1 MTAPLQGRLLRD
13 NEAKVY
19 LNEKHGIPETKQG
32 LAKKRVYG
40 GGPRFRKY
48 GRYPLYAEEDLDAYA
63 REAVSAPVRS
73 TAELQTQGRRNKAGA
88 LA

>member
-1 MTAPLQGRLLRD
+1 MSAQAQPRYLRD
-13 NEAKVY
+13 HEAVIY
-19 LNEKHGIPETKQG
+19 LREKRGIPETKQG

-63 REAVSAPVRS
+63 RDSVSGPVRS
-73 TAELQTQGRRNKAGA
+73 TAELPAPHRERKA
-88 LA
+88 